1 MTAEEQLGGYVPL
14 ESEHEKK
21 HRRSAKSWWFDRLT
35 TDGLVLV
42 ALVAWYIGSLHLP
55 EYVLPD
61 PFAVGYKVYELLG
74 GDPSLAVNTLDTAI
88 RVFLAVI
95 IALILGTAL
104 VVVARYIPFANGFL
118 IHRLMPFLNA
128 MPALG
133 WAIMGLFWF
142 GISSGG
148 VVFVEVAILVPFVMI
163 NVWEGLKGL
172 DSELMEMTQSFTR
185 NRTKTFGLVVTPLL
199 LPYFFAAA
207 RISFGTAWKVA
218 LFAEIFSAPSG
229 LGYLINLA
237 QQLSD
242 SVTVFAAVIVIVIFV
257 FLFERL
263 VFDNLEKR
271 LFRHR
276 DTETP

>member
-1 MTAEEQLGGYVPL
+1 MTAGEQLGGYVSL
-14 ESEHEKK
+14 DTEKEKK
-21 HRRSAKSWWFDRLT
+21 PRRSAGAWVLDRLT
-35 TDGLVLV
+35 TDGLVVV
-42 ALVAWYIGSLHLP
+42 ALLAWYFGSLRLP
-55 EYVLPD
+55 EYVLPSPID
-61 PFAVGYKVYELLG
+61 VGVKVFELLG
-74 GDPSLAVNTLDTAI
+74 GNPHLASNTLDTAI

-95 IALILGTAL
+95 ISLVLGTVL
-104 VVVARYIPFANGFL
+104 VLLAKYIPFANGFL

-142 GISSGG
+142 RISSGG

-172 DSELMEMTQSFTR
+172 DADIMEMSRSFTR
-185 NRTKTFGLVVTPLL
+185 NRTKTLSLIVAPLL

-218 LFAEIFSAPSG
+218 LFAEIFAAPSG

-242 SVTVFAAVIVIVIFV
+242 SVTVFAAVLVIVIFV

-276 DTETP
+276 EAEMP